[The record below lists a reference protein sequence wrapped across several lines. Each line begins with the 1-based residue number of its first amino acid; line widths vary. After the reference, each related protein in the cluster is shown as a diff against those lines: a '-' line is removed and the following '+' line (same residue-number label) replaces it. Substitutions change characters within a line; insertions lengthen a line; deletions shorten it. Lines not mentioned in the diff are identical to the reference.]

1 MTRKQGFVPSEK
13 SNCRA
18 LSVSAFCFH
27 RFLIG
32 FSPTIRLII
41 FEDCVFISDAE
52 RVNNTLLMSPLF
64 PNSVFSAKIPVQN
77 A

>member
-1 MTRKQGFVPSEK
+1 M
-13 SNCRA
+13 
-18 LSVSAFCFH
+18 SVFCFN

-32 FSPTIRLII
+32 FSPTIRLFI
-41 FEDCVFISDAE
+41 FEECVFISDAE

-64 PNSVFSAKIPVQN
+64 PNSVFFAKIPVQN